1 MRLYDRLGVNANIAY
16 LQVVPISLTYHRENV
31 GKNNQPGGNRSM
43 RRTLFYI
50 SYSMGNFANT
60 IAYQV
65 FGNRIQF
72 YYVDVLGLGAGIAGI
87 IWTVYGLWNA
97 VNDPLMGQVSD
108 RTRTPMGRRVPYVL
122 FGAIPLGLSFFFLWT
137 PPQQNP
143 WLLAGYFLALLFIF
157 DTLYSLTIIAYN
169 ALFPEVAPSLRDRV
183 DLSATREILATVAL
197 LLAFILAPILA
208 DTVGYIWMGA
218 IMGSLVAV
226 GYLVSMI
233 GVRENT
239 QNISDDPVSLVPS
252 LKIVLSSVPFRWFV
266 GANMAKVYIWLV
278 LAASLPFWSKYALN
292 IQGESQVFG
301 ISMGPGDQEALLLG
315 LPILLCI
322 PCLLIW
328 RPIVP
333 RLGNRKAWILASFVF
348 IPGFLL
354 ITFANNF
361 YTGLLGTLL
370 AAPGL
375 AGSMIMPFPV
385 ISEVIDDDAA
395 RHGYRREG
403 IFFGMSWGIV
413 KLAFSIQGV
422 MFAAVMS
429 AAGYVAGSPVQTTSA
444 VWGIRFLIGVT
455 PILACLVLAYCMYRF
470 PLGRATLN
478 SPPQLTSDIAVSGGD

>member
-1 MRLYDRLGVNANIAY
+1 
-16 LQVVPISLTYHRENV
+16 
-31 GKNNQPGGNRSM
+31 M

-72 YYVDVLGLGAGIAGI
+72 YYVDVLGLGAGIAGVV
-87 IWTVYGLWNA
+87 WTIYGLWNA

-137 PPQQNP
+137 PPTHNP
-143 WLLAGYFLALLFIF
+143 WMLAGYFFILLFVF

-169 ALFPEVAPSLRDRV
+169 ALFPEVAPSLRDRI

-208 DTVGYIWMGA
+208 GSVGYIWMGA
-218 IMGSLVAV
+218 IMGSLVAL
-226 GYLVSMI
+226 GYLISMI

-239 QNISDDPVSLVPS
+239 QDIKDDAVGLVPS
-252 LKIVLSSVPFRWFV
+252 LKIVLASIPFRWFV
-266 GANMAKVYIWLV
+266 GANLAKEYIWLV
-278 LAASLPFWSKYALN
+278 LAATLPFWSKYALG
-292 IQGESQVFG
+292 IQAESQIFG
-301 ISMGPGDQEALLLG
+301 VTMSPGDQEAVLLG

-333 RLGNRKAWILASFVF
+333 RLGNRRAWIVASFVF
-348 IPGFLL
+348 IPGFLM
-354 ITFANNF
+354 ITFANSF

-385 ISEVIDDDAA
+385 ISEVIDDDASK
-395 RHGYRREG
+395 HGYRREG

-422 MFAAVMS
+422 MFATVMS
-429 AAGYVAGSPVQTTSA
+429 TAGYVAGSPVQNTSA
-444 VWGIRFLIGVT
+444 VWGIRFLIGIS
-455 PILACLVLAYCMYRF
+455 PILACLALAYCMYRF
-470 PLGRATLN
+470 PLGRGTLAH
-478 SPPQLTSDIAVSGGD
+478 PAPITPDIAATGG